1 MMIEDHAMTA
11 PGGREA
17 KREAILDAAR
27 AVFLEVGFGAA
38 SMDAIA
44 NAAKVSKQTV
54 YNHFGSKEELFAAMI
69 RSACDRMLVA
79 LNQAAQSGKPE
90 DMLRAVARQFMD
102 KLFTRDRLSLYRILM
117 AEVQRFPELG
127 KIFYECGP
135 QVTRQ
140 YLADFFSEQNARGH
154 LHVDNPRIAAEQFIG
169 MLNGC
174 HFRAQ
179 LGIEAAPSQEA
190 IDAYVESAVAMV
202 MRAYSVPAKS

>member
-1 MMIEDHAMTA
+1 MMIEDNVMTA

-69 RSACDRMLVA
+69 RSSCDRMLA
-79 LNQAAQSGKPE
+79 AMEQAAKSGKPE
-90 DMLRAVARQFMD
+90 DTLRAVAWQVMD
-102 KLFTRDRLSLYRILM
+102 KLFSKDRMSLYRILM

-135 QVTRQ
+135 QVTRK
-140 YLADFFSEQNARGH
+140 YLADYFTEQNGRG
-154 LHVDNPRIAAEQFIG
+154 LMRVENPRTAAEQFFG
-169 MLNGC
+169 MLSGC

-179 LGIEAAPSQEA
+179 LGIETAPSREV
-190 IDAYVESAVAMV
+190 IDEYVESSVALV
-202 MRAYSVPAKS
+202 MRAYSVPAKR

>member
-1 MMIEDHAMTA
+1 MVENAENLVTL

-17 KREAILDAAR
+17 KREAILEAAR
-27 AVFLEVGFGAA
+27 AVFLDVGFGAA

-69 RSACDRMLVA
+69 RSACDRMLAA
-79 LNQAAQSGKPE
+79 LNQAARSGNPE

-127 KIFYECGP
+127 KIFYDCGP
-135 QVTRQ
+135 KVTRK
-140 YLADFFSEQNARGH
+140 YLADFFAEQNALGH
-154 LHVDNPRIAAEQFIG
+154 LKVENPQIAAEQFIG

-174 HFRAQ
+174 HFKAQ
-179 LGIEAAPSQEA
+179 LGIESPPSQDA
-190 IDAYVESAVAMV
+190 IDEYVERAVALV
-202 MRAYSVPAKS
+202 MRAYSAR